1 MHACDNF
8 FFTTVLVCSIG
19 VCERLFGDVGGWE
32 VFGLVFSGI
41 VIMLLSGRW
50 EKL

>member
-8 FFTTVLVCSIG
+8 FLTVLVCRVG
-19 VCERLFGDVGGWE
+19 VCESLFGDVGGWA

-41 VIMLLSGRW
+41 VIMLLLGRW